1 MMMNLSIAPMLKW
14 TDRHYRYFMRQ
25 ITKNTLLYSEMVVA
39 NAVIHNHKKLLEFN
53 DHEHPVALQLGG
65 SDPILL
71 AQATKIAVDYGYD
84 EVNLNVGC
92 PSDRVQSGK
101 FGACLMKD
109 PTLVADCILAMMQAA
124 GPTPVSIKHR
134 IGVDYNYDYLELSNF
149 VNIVSSTGCRKF
161 IIHARNAILQGLNP
175 KENRTIPPLKYETVY
190 QLKKDFP
197 QLEMVI
203 NGGIISLEEAQQHSH
218 HVDGV
223 MIGRAAYN
231 DPYIFVLADDGLCKV
246 TRRQVAENMVEY
258 LSKLY
263 GEQVRLNAVT
273 KHMMGLYSNTRIA
286 KVWRR
291 SLTEIA
297 MNNDFELY
305 KDIVSN
311 LSVVEE

>member
-1 MMMNLSIAPMLKW
+1 MNLSIAPMLKW

-53 DHEHPVALQLGG
+53 DHEHPVVLQLGG
-65 SDPILL
+65 SDPALL

-109 PTLVADCILAMMQAA
+109 PKLVADCIFAMIQAA
-124 GPTPVSIKHR
+124 GDTPVSIKHR

-149 VNIVSSTGCRKF
+149 VNIVRTTGCRKF

-311 LSVVEE
+311 LSGVEE

>member
-1 MMMNLSIAPMLKW
+1 MNLSIAPMLKW

-53 DHEHPVALQLGG
+53 TNEHPVVLQLGG
-65 SDPILL
+65 SDPELL

-84 EVNLNVGC
+84 EINLNVGC

-109 PTLVADCILAMMQAA
+109 PKLVADCILAMMQAA
-124 GPTPVSIKHR
+124 GSTPVSIKHR

-197 QLEMVI
+197 QLEIVI
-203 NGGIISLEEAQQHSH
+203 NGGIVSLEEAQQHSH
-218 HVDGV
+218 YVDGV

-291 SLTEIA
+291 SLTQIA

>member
-1 MMMNLSIAPMLKW
+1 MIMNLSIAPMLKW

-53 DHEHPVALQLGG
+53 TNEHPVVLQLGG
-65 SDPILL
+65 SDPELL

-84 EVNLNVGC
+84 EINLNVGC

-109 PTLVADCILAMMQAA
+109 PKLVADCILAMMQAA
-124 GPTPVSIKHR
+124 GSTPVSIKHR

-197 QLEMVI
+197 QLEIVI
-203 NGGIISLEEAQQHSH
+203 NGGIVSLEEAQQHSH
-218 HVDGV
+218 YVDGV

-291 SLTEIA
+291 SLTQIA